1 MAGARGGFSNADIKV
16 MMETNAQ
23 QVADAFN
30 SLTRQLSKTNAMLKA
45 MTKSMTSSNNVQTKA
60 IKNTRSLTTV
70 TRDWL
75 VIVGQG
81 RSALLNLKM
90 VTLDLFGTI
99 TKVSSSFEKLGILM
113 SGLSK
118 ETDAAKRMEEVG
130 EKTEYLINMSKNAPY
145 SIDALKDAFIKL
157 DTVGLKPAEGSLQG
171 LVDAV
176 SAFGGDEEAIKR
188 AGVALQQ
195 MAGKGVVSMEELR
208 QQLGESVPM
217 ALQMMARGARM
228 SMGEF
233 VKLVSQGKVEATS
246 AIQAMNREFIASY
259 AGASEAL
266 METGEGLI
274 SKLKTEWLLFIQTIG
289 EDSGLYDS
297 IKDALREMID
307 ILSSPEAKDNAIAI
321 GKALKDLIAILSTLV
336 KIAIKLKKV
345 IIAFAEF
352 FMFKKI
358 FSVAG
363 AGLSW
368 LFGKA
373 NGVLKPFKNL
383 LKVGPLITKAF
394 NNASAATKAL
404 AKLLATLRAAG
415 GPLTILLSAL
425 AVVGL
430 KIYQN
435 FRDAKEAT
443 AAMADEIIKLKAA
456 QEAGKEYEPEYS
468 PKKLK
473 QAEKEFDRL
482 TDQIAENNKEIR
494 RLNTLH
500 FGDLLKGNLGIS
512 EANKQRIEE
521 LQKQNEELK
530 IQLDLVEQ
538 IKNAQEKGKA
548 IEDYA
553 NSSEFKEVND
563 LFRQR
568 QEVITSN
575 YKEQMRLADEIKDS
589 DARRSAAQ
597 DEALKKEIESYKKLE
612 EEINTRYIDA
622 LFAATEAGAD
632 VEPIEGAYKG
642 LFDKISDRI
651 KILGADIRVALMPGK
666 GELEAAQEAYTKDY
680 IKYLNELSKQQNAYT
695 ADTNTVK
702 NINKSK
708 AALEANKILEENRN
722 KTSQEI
728 ADIYIKQGQELVKRL
743 GTIRAQ
749 NEAQKQQ
756 EKIINRQLN
765 KIQEYSSKY
774 AAEYENVLTL
784 FNNRNTNVD
793 KGFIS
798 LAGDLQK
805 QLKGLTGET
814 LKHAQAI
821 NEETLANYERKTA
834 LQGALDLIEKN
845 KDLEA
850 EIQQTRNKDAS
861 LSIKLEIDRLK
872 KTLLNEKLTA
882 EQRKEIEKDID
893 KHRDL
898 LMEEAYLKNRT
909 SLQKMFDDWDDYT
922 TQFDDMWTNTFE
934 DMADRIAEF
943 VKTGKFEF
951 KDFAQSIIDE
961 INKIVIKWAIAQA
974 AMKMGLAGGQASS
987 GGSSGWGNFFNLA
1000 MSGAQLYASGGT
1012 SGVIESGGSY
1022 SSATVNGRY
1031 MGIVAH
1037 TGGIIGADALKNR
1050 AISPEMFANAT
1061 KYHTGGVAGLKPD
1074 EVPAVLQKGE
1084 GVFTKEQMKAM
1095 GNKGA
1100 NVTVNVINNTQQDVT
1115 AEQSSPRFDGE
1126 KMILDVVLNAM
1137 NRPGS
1142 FRDGMKGSM

>member
-30 SLTRQLSKTNAMLKA
+30 SLTGQLSKTNAMLKA

-321 GKALKDLIAILSTLV
+321 GKALKDLITILSTLV
-336 KIAIKLKKV
+336 KIAIKLKEV

-363 AGLSW
+363 DGLS
-368 LFGKA
+368 LLSGKA
-373 NGVLKPFKNL
+373 NGVLKGFKNL

-394 NNASAATKAL
+394 NNASTATKAL
-404 AKLLATLRAAG
+404 AKSLAILRAAG

-425 AVVGL
+425 AVAGL

-482 TDQIAENNKEIR
+482 TDKIAENNEEIR

-521 LQKQNEELK
+521 LQQQNEEYK
-530 IQLDLVEQ
+530 KQLDLVEQ

-632 VEPIEGAYKG
+632 VEPIEEAYKG

-722 KTSQEI
+722 KTNQEI
-728 ADIYIKQGQELVKRL
+728 ADIYIKQGQELVKQL

-805 QLKGLTGET
+805 QLKGLTGARLAEAQAMNTET
-814 LKHAQAI
+814 LK
-821 NEETLANYERKTA
+821 NYERKRA
-834 LQGALDLIEKN
+834 LTEDLNLVQKTKEIRAELAN
-845 KDLEA
+845 DKDRNID
-850 EIQQTRNKDAS
+850 EI
-861 LSIKLEIDRLK
+861 LKLEEEELRG
-872 KTLLNEKLTA
+872 TLLTANLSA
-882 EQRKEIEKDID
+882 EQRKQIENDLAEYLQARRNQLIEQNKTDLEKLFDSWKDFSGQLD
-893 KHRDL
+893 
-898 LMEEAYLKNRT
+898 
-909 SLQKMFDDWDDYT
+909 SV
-922 TQFDDMWTNTFE
+922 WTNAFE
-934 DMADRIAEF
+934 DMSDRIF
-943 VKTGKFEF
+943 DFCKTGKMTF
-951 KDFAQSIIDE
+951 KDFAQSIIDDLV
-961 INKIVIKWAIAQA
+961 KITLKATMAEA
-974 AMKMGLAGGQASS
+974 ALSLGLSGSSGGQSLWGSLFNLGSLATGF
-987 GGSSGWGNFFNLA
+987 GGSSG
-1000 MSGAQLYASGGT
+1000 
-1012 SGVIESGGSY
+1012 VVESGGSY
-1022 SSATVNGRY
+1022 SSATINGVY
-1031 MGIVAH
+1031 SGIQAH